1 MGDKHA
7 EAKPEGLWLCDL
19 NCGENLPE
27 LNAKP
32 CLMPPLSHL
41 RPMTIA
47 SNTFQKGNQLAVFHD
62 EGDAAGFFHTYDQL
76 NLREDQSRKV
86 HVFVPRDYEVSGA
99 DYPVIYM
106 NDGDTAFF
114 RGGAINESWY
124 MGSVLS
130 HLQTAGKMPPVIVVA
145 IHTNDRNWDYTHTNI
160 ATTRGGGIEEYARY
174 VAHDLKGFIDA
185 NYRTRTDPGSTLI
198 IGASHGGLAAYLMGM
213 LQPEAFGHVAAFSP
227 SLWVGLDSS
236 PWTLPFLRSL
246 RRSKLMRLSEPTL
259 GRPDLRPNIYMDWGL
274 IRDGQFHNDFI
285 EDRTTKRG
293 RELRDLLINAH
304 GYTPGEDLMV
314 VEDSEGEHSE
324 KSWHRRAPAMLTWV
338 FGS

>member
-1 MGDKHA
+1 
-7 EAKPEGLWLCDL
+7 
-19 NCGENLPE
+19 
-27 LNAKP
+27 
-32 CLMPPLSHL
+32 
-41 RPMTIA
+41 MTLT
-47 SNTFQKGNQLAVFHD
+47 SNTFVKGHQQAVFHD
-62 EGDAAGFFHTYDQL
+62 EGDAAGFFHTYDHL
-76 NLREDQSRKV
+76 SIGTSAPRKV
-86 HVFVPRDYEVSGA
+86 HVFVPRDYEVSSTY
-99 DYPVIYM
+99 YPVIYM
-106 NDGDTAFF
+106 NDGDTSFF

-130 HLQTAGKMPPVIVVA
+130 QLQAAGKMPPVIVVA
-145 IHTNDRNWDYTHTNI
+145 IHTGDRNWEYTHTNI
-160 ATTRGGGIEEYARY
+160 ATTRGGGVEEYARY

-185 NYRTRTDPGSTLI
+185 NYRTQSDPSSTLI

-236 PWTLPFLRSL
+236 PWALPFLRSL
-246 RRSKLMRLSEPTL
+246 RHSKLMELSAPTL
-259 GRPDLRPNIYMDWGL
+259 RQPGLRPKIYMDWGL
-274 IRDGQFHNDFI
+274 IRDGQFHNNFI

-314 VEDSEGEHSE
+314 VEDPEGEHSE
-324 KSWHRRAPAMLTWV
+324 QSWHRRVPAMLTWV